1 MPDPQLAA
9 LAALCDTFIA
19 EIKMND
25 DPQGYW
31 ARSAKDMRVAERIL
45 SLIQQAKTEDRVQF
59 EQLLR
64 LIASPMLGVSW
75 LGPLKPAHKLS
86 PAQREKLLRKWA
98 VSPISEIR
106 NGYNALRKLTTLLY
120 FGDIPEGKTDNPS
133 WDAMDYQPVRQFV
146 KPDQSPLP
154 LFKTENTKPLS
165 CDVLVIGSGCGG
177 SIVAAQMAAAGQEV
191 IVVEKGGYSPSHAF
205 TQQEVPMLNQHFEA
219 GGLLTSQ
226 DGSITVLAGSTL
238 GGGGTINWAG
248 SLRTPDFV
256 LEEWATHGNPHFLE
270 KDFQEGFTQVEKRN
284 SVHTDIKHNPQNQ
297 ALIRG
302 AQALGYR
309 TETIPINMQMPT
321 DMPSDEA
328 WKAAGFSCYGDAY
341 NIKQGPVQTFLR
353 DAAYHWA
360 KILPNARAEKI
371 LIDKGSATGAEIS
384 ITSPDTH
391 ERKTLTIKAKK
402 VVVSAGA
409 LHTPVLLLK
418 SGLQHPQIGQNL
430 YLHPVATVA
439 GYYTEDMRPWYGPM
453 MTVVVQE
460 LARLDGNWGTRLEC
474 PPIHP
479 GLAAFAL
486 GWEDPRQFKQDL
498 LDIRK
503 LAVFFSLTRDRY
515 PGKVSVGKKSG
526 EPIIHYQLHAYDKAH
541 LLRGLQAC
549 ARLQHAAGAE
559 RIVVP
564 HNRPLRYQKEQA
576 LEPFLQKM
584 VKQNWGANHFGLFSA
599 HQMGT
604 CRMGGNKDYPV
615 KPNGETR
622 EAKNLFVAD
631 ASLFP
636 SASGANPM
644 LSVQALAL
652 HVARNLLI

>member
-1 MPDPQLAA
+1 MPDPKFAA
-9 LAALCDTFIA
+9 LEALCNTFIA
-19 EIKMND
+19 EINTDD
-25 DPQGYW
+25 DPKGYW
-31 ARSAKDMRVAERIL
+31 ARSAKDMKVAERIMT
-45 SLIQQAKTEDRVQF
+45 LIEQSKTEDREQF
-59 EQLLR
+59 DQLLR
-64 LIASPMLGVSW
+64 LISSPMLGVTW

-86 PAQREKLLRKWA
+86 PAQREKLLRKWST
-98 VSPISEIR
+98 SPISEIR
-106 NGYNALRKLTTLLY
+106 NGFNVLRKLSTLLF
-120 FGDIPEGKTDNPS
+120 FGDIPDGESDNPS
-133 WDAMDYQPVRQFV
+133 WNALDYQIIRQFV
-146 KPDQSPLP
+146 KTDQSPLP
-154 LFKTENTKPLS
+154 ILKIDATKTLS
-165 CDVLVIGSGCGG
+165 CDVLIIGSGCGG
-177 SIVAAQMAAAGQEV
+177 SIIAAQMAAAGQEV
-191 IVVEKGGYSPSHAF
+191 IVVEKGTYSPSHEF
-205 TQQEVPMLNQHFEA
+205 TQQEAPMMNKHFEA

-256 LEEWATHGNPHFLE
+256 LEEWAGHGNPHFLE
-270 KDFQEGFTQVEKRN
+270 KTFLEGFEQIEKRN
-284 SVHTDIKHNPQNQ
+284 SVHTKIKHSPQNQ
-297 ALIRG
+297 ALMRG
-302 AQALGYR
+302 AQDLGYR
-309 TETIPINMQMPT
+309 SEIIPINMQMPN
-321 DMPSDEA
+321 DMPADEA
-328 WKAAGFSCYGDAY
+328 WKAAGFSCLGDAY

-353 DAAYHWA
+353 DAVYHWA

-371 LIDKGSATGAEIS
+371 LIQNGTAVGAEIT
-384 ITSPDTH
+384 ITEPQTQ
-391 ERKTLTIKAKK
+391 ERKSLTIKAKK
-402 VVVSAGA
+402 VVVSAGS

-418 SGLQHPQIGQNL
+418 SGLTHPQIGQNL

-439 GYYTEDMRPWYGPM
+439 GYYEEDMRPWYGPM

-486 GWEDPRQFKQDL
+486 GWDDARQFKQDL

-515 PGKVSVGKKSG
+515 PGKITVGKKSG
-526 EPIIHYQLHAYDKAH
+526 EPIIHYQLHPYDKAH
-541 LLRGLQAC
+541 LLQGLQAC
-549 ARLQHAAGAE
+549 VKLQYAAGAE
-559 RIVVP
+559 RILVP
-564 HNRPLRYQKEQA
+564 HNRPLRHQKEQH

-584 VKQNWGANHFGLFSA
+584 AKYNWGHNHFGLFSA

-622 EAKNLFVAD
+622 EVKNLFVAD

-636 SASGANPM
+636 SASGSNPM

-652 HVARNLLI
+652 HVARGMK

>member
-1 MPDPQLAA
+1 MSDPKLAA
-9 LAALCDTFIA
+9 LQAICNSFIA
-19 EIKMND
+19 AFNTHD
-25 DPQGYW
+25 DPYGYW
-31 ARSAKDMRVAERIL
+31 ARSAQDMKVAERIM
-45 SLIQQAKTEDRVQF
+45 SLIQQAKTEDKEQF
-59 EQLLR
+59 KQLLQ
-64 LIASPMLGVSW
+64 LISSPMLGVSW

-86 PAQREKLLRKWA
+86 PAQRDKLLHRWA
-98 VSPISEIR
+98 NSPISEIR
-106 NGYNALRKLTTLLY
+106 NGFNVLRKLCALLY
-120 FGDIPEGKTDNPS
+120 YGDIPEGEMDNPS
-133 WDAMDYQPVRQFV
+133 WNALGYQPIRQFV
-146 KPDQSPLP
+146 KTDQSPLP
-154 LFKTENTKPLS
+154 LHKLDASKTLQ

-191 IVVEKGGYSPSHAF
+191 IVVEKGSYALSHEF
-205 TQQEVPMLNQHFEA
+205 TQQEAPMLNKHFEA
-219 GGLLTSQ
+219 GGLLASQ

-248 SLRTPDFV
+248 SLRTPDYV
-256 LEEWATHGNPHFLE
+256 LEEWAAHGNPHFLE
-270 KDFQEGFTQVEKRN
+270 QEFLEGFGHVEKRN
-284 SVHTDIKHNPQNQ
+284 AVHTDIKHNPQNQ

-302 AQALGYR
+302 AQALGYY
-309 TETIPINMQMPT
+309 TETIPINMKMPT
-321 DMPSDEA
+321 DMPADEA

-371 LIDKGSATGAEIS
+371 HIQNGRAGGADITITDPQTRERQTIS
-384 ITSPDTH
+384 
-391 ERKTLTIKAKK
+391 IKAKK

-418 SGLQHPQIGQNL
+418 SGLTHPQIGQNL
-430 YLHPVATVA
+430 FLHPVATVA
-439 GYYTEDMRPWYGPM
+439 GYYAEDIKPWYGPM

-474 PPIHP
+474 PPVHP

-486 GWEDPRQFKQDL
+486 GWEDAHQFKQDL

-526 EPIIHYQLHAYDKAH
+526 EPMVHYQLHPYDKAH

-549 ARLQHAAGAE
+549 VKLQHAAGAE
-559 RIVVP
+559 RILVP
-564 HNRPLRYQKEQA
+564 HNKSLRYQKEQS
-576 LEPFLQKM
+576 LEDFLQK
-584 VKQNWGANHFGLFSA
+584 VGKQNWGANHFSLFSA

-622 EAKNLFVAD
+622 EVKNLFVAD

-636 SASGANPM
+636 SASGTNPM
-644 LSVQALAL
+644 LSVQALAV
-652 HVARNLLI
+652 HVAKHL